1 MIKKK
6 VAQRTCLDTEMIN
19 YFNALV
25 CYEITVFVCL
35 LLLQSVF
42 LSFIPRIITITRS
55 RYFWESEYIDAK
67 YRNTILAI
75 LDKQT
80 KSYVFIRIYYLWKKC
95 RTNKST
101 IEEEHKRINTY
112 I

>member
-25 CYEITVFVCL
+25 CYEITVCVCL

-80 KSYVFIRIYYLWKKC
+80 KREGRVATFLLEYIICEKNVEQINRLLKK
-95 RTNKST
+95 
-101 IEEEHKRINTY
+101 NTKE
-112 I
+112 

>member
-1 MIKKK
+1 MHLFVTKLQFLYVYYYCK
-6 VAQRTCLDTEMIN
+6 V
-19 YFNALV
+19 F
-25 CYEITVFVCL
+25 
-35 LLLQSVF
+35 F

-80 KSYVFIRIYYLWKKC
+80 KREGRVATILLEYIICEKNVEQINRLLKK
-95 RTNKST
+95 
-101 IEEEHKRINTY
+101 NTKE
-112 I
+112 